1 MKGGENMDIV
11 MNITP
16 LDSKQMVAT
25 KKPTGKEATNATR
38 AGNGFAQAL
47 NVETDKGGMDDEPKA
62 KLDENVQL
70 MAAMTAM
77 VPPVI
82 INIVP
87 VNQAVDAVGE
97 SSSDATE
104 ESPLLLSSIMPS
116 LVEMPILVPQ
126 EQQVAD
132 ALLSTQSQLSI
143 AAVSVLP
150 TQTPKPVVPNNQA
163 DIVNVMP
170 AVSPVELPNQAPNIL
185 QNELPSASLVQMPT
199 IVAEEKQGKSATLV
213 DTSTKQF
220 TAAMAN
226 MTAVNPIP
234 MVDNNKLG
242 EFAQLT
248 NQMQLQPQS
257 KPITNQVDAV
267 DNAVEEATILTQNPI
282 VAELLPPSNP
292 AGFNYA
298 LGKNNGKQGE
308 SKKVAMD
315 QVDSGVVEMVK
326 NAGIVREG
334 EVKPILTAQVITAT
348 TEALIGGNKEM
359 IEGVGPNLTTKTTD
373 VFASLLS
380 QQGVKMESQGTLEV
394 KPVPTPVMADPY
406 GVSSQIVEQARFVAG
421 NKNTEMIIQLKPEH
435 LGELTFKISVEKG
448 IVSASFH
455 SNNSEVR
462 SAIESSLAQLKQE
475 FSNQGLK
482 VDTVG
487 VYSGLGQ
494 FFSNGQQSNGQQQPT
509 VKVHN
514 KKNEEDFL
522 EALETIDTGSQRLDG
537 NGVDYRA

>member
-1 MKGGENMDIV
+1 MKGGENVDIV
-11 MNITP
+11 MNMTP
-16 LDSKQMVAT
+16 IDSKQIVAT
-25 KKPTGKEATNATR
+25 KNPTNKEGINTNK
-38 AGNGFAQAL
+38 AGNGFAKAL
-47 NVETDKGGMDDEPKA
+47 NAETDKSGMDDEPKA
-62 KLDENVQL
+62 KMDDNVQL

-82 INIVP
+82 MNIAP

-97 SSSDATE
+97 TASDATE
-104 ESPLLLSSIMPS
+104 ENPLLLTSIMPS
-116 LVEMPILVPQ
+116 QVEVPILVSQ
-126 EQQVAD
+126 EQQVVD
-132 ALLSTQSQLSI
+132 ALLSTQSQL
-143 AAVSVLP
+143 AVSALP
-150 TQTPKPVVPNNQA
+150 AQMPTVVPEIQA
-163 DIVNVMP
+163 DTVNVVP
-170 AVSPVELPNQAPNIL
+170 TVSPVELPNLAPNIL
-185 QNELPSASLVQMPT
+185 QSELPRASQVQMPT
-199 IVAEEKQGKSATLV
+199 VVAEEQQGQIATVV
-213 DTSTKQF
+213 DTSLQQL
-220 TAAMAN
+220 TAVGAN
-226 MTAVNPIP
+226 MAAVNPIP
-234 MVDNNKLG
+234 MVANNKLG

-257 KPITNQVDAV
+257 KPITSQVDVAY
-267 DNAVEEATILTQNPI
+267 NSVEEVAVLTQNPI
-282 VAELLPPSNP
+282 VAEMLPPSNP

-315 QVDSGVVEMVK
+315 QVNSGVVEMVK

-334 EVKPILTAQVITAT
+334 EVKPILTTQVITST
-348 TEALIGGNKEM
+348 TDTLIGENKET
-359 IEGVGPNLTTKTTD
+359 IEGVAPNLTTKTTD

-394 KPVPTPVMADPY
+394 KSVPTPALPDPY

-435 LGELTFKISVEKG
+435 LGELTFKVSVEKG
-448 IVSASFH
+448 VVSASFH

-514 KKNEEDFL
+514 KKSEEDFL